1 MGAFCTPSYEAL
13 PTASK
18 TVSGT
23 DIPEWMSQAGQDI
36 FRTAAEYAQQNIEG
50 NFPLFDQDRMANYGD
65 DGNLMTPAEQQ
76 AQKILMEGATSYQPF
91 MDEASRIAGTLGQ
104 GYAGMT
110 RQELLGDPY
119 QGATRE
125 ELLGDY
131 QGASRAELLGDP
143 FTLESAQPFL
153 DIYQGAVDPAVRQ
166 LQDQILQQ
174 QSQAR
179 ATAARG
185 GGGFGSRLGI
195 MEATLGAEGA
205 QRQADLRAR
214 AAQEGL
220 GFAASRFDADRGA
233 RFQAEDVMR
242 GQFLDDRAGRFQ
254 AEDVMRSQYDIDRGA
269 RFDAETAAQRQ
280 FETEE
285 GARLNQ
291 LGAYQSLAP
300 QIQSLQAQV
309 AQGLMT
315 TGEAQ
320 RRLDQQAADLA
331 FADYLDQRQMPMEM
345 VNFALGALQGVPYST
360 RNYTLTTGQQFQQQP
375 SVYGQTLAGVG
386 SLASLYNLGR

>member
-1 MGAFCTPSYEAL
+1 MGSFCVPSYTEL
-13 PTASK
+13 PSASE

-23 DIPEWMSQAGQDI
+23 DIPEWMSTAGRAIFESAANIAGQ
-36 FRTAAEYAQQNIEG
+36 EQ
-50 NFPLFDQDRMANYGD
+50 PLFTGDRLANYG
-65 DGNLMTPAEQQ
+65 GGALLTPAEQQ

-125 ELLGDY
+125 ELLGTSN
-131 QGASRAELLGDP
+131 QELLGDP

-220 GFAASRFDADRGA
+220 GFAASRFDADRSA
-233 RFQAEDVMR
+233 RLQAADA
-242 GQFLDDRAGRFQ
+242 DRAGRFQ
-254 AEDVMRSQYDIDRGA
+254 AEDVMRSQYDRDRGA

-285 GARLNQ
+285 SARLSQ
-291 LGAYQSLAP
+291 LGAYQQLAP

-315 TGEAQ
+315 TGQAQ
-320 RRLDQQAADLA
+320 RQLDQRALDLA
-331 FADYLDQRQMPMEM
+331 YADYLDQTQRPMEM
-345 VNFALGALQGVPYST
+345 VNFALGALQGVPYGT
-360 RNYTLTTGQQFQQQP
+360 RNYSLQMGSQFQQNP
-375 SVYGQTLAGVG
+375 DVYGQTLAGVG
-386 SLASLYNLGR
+386 SLASLYKLGNR

>member
-1 MGAFCTPSYEAL
+1 MGAFCTPSYTEL
-13 PTASK
+13 PSASE

-23 DIPEWMSQAGQDI
+23 DIPEWMSTAGRAIFESAANIAGQ
-36 FRTAAEYAQQNIEG
+36 EQ
-50 NFPLFDQDRMANYGD
+50 PLYTGERLKRYG
-65 DGNLMTPAEQQ
+65 GGAKLSPAEQQ
-76 AQKILMEGATSYQPF
+76 AQQILMEGAGAYQPF

-110 RQELLGDPY
+110 RQELLGDEF

-125 ELLGDY
+125 ELLGTSN
-131 QGASRAELLGDP
+131 QELLGDP
-143 FTLESAQPFL
+143 FSLETAQPFL
-153 DIYQGAVDPAVRQ
+153 DIYQGAMDPAVRQ
-166 LQDQILQQ
+166 LQDQIAQQ

-220 GFAASRFDADRGA
+220 GFASSRFDADRSA
-233 RFQAEDVMR
+233 RLQAADA
-242 GQFLDDRAGRFQ
+242 DRAGRFQ

-285 GARLNQ
+285 SARLSQ
-291 LGAYQSLAP
+291 LGAYQQLGP
-300 QIQSLQAQV
+300 QIQNLQAQV

-315 TGEAQ
+315 TGQAQ
-320 RRLDQQAADLA
+320 RQLDQRALDLA
-331 FADYLDQRQMPMEM
+331 YADYLDQTQRPMEM
-345 VNFALGALQGVPYST
+345 VNFALGALQGVPYGT
-360 RNYTLTTGQQFQQQP
+360 RNYSLQMGSQFQQNP
-375 SVYGQTLAGVG
+375 DVYGQTLAGAG
-386 SLASLYNLGR
+386 SLASLYKLSQ

>member
-1 MGAFCTPSYEAL
+1 MGAFCVPSYTEL
-13 PTASK
+13 PSASE

-23 DIPEWMSQAGQDI
+23 DIPEWMSTAGRAIFESAANIAGQ
-36 FRTAAEYAQQNIEG
+36 EQ
-50 NFPLFDQDRMANYGD
+50 PLYTGERLKRY
-65 DGNLMTPAEQQ
+65 DGGAKLSPAEQQ
-76 AQKILMEGATSYQPF
+76 AQQILMEGATSYQPF
-91 MDEASRIAGTLGQ
+91 IDEASRIAGTLGQ

-119 QGATRE
+119 QGATRQ

-242 GQFLDDRAGRFQ
+242 DQFLDDRAGRFQ
-254 AEDVMRSQYDIDRGA
+254 AEDVMRSQYDRDRGA

-285 GARLNQ
+285 SARLSQ
-291 LGAYQSLAP
+291 LGAYQQLAP

-315 TGEAQ
+315 TGQAQ
-320 RRLDQQAADLA
+320 RQLDQRALDLA
-331 FADYLDQRQMPMEM
+331 YADYLDQTQRPMEM
-345 VNFALGALQGVPYST
+345 VNFALGALQGVPYGT
-360 RNYTLTTGQQFQQQP
+360 RNYSLQMGSQFQQNP
-375 SVYGQTLAGVG
+375 DVYGQTLAGVG
-386 SLASLYNLGR
+386 SLASLYKLGNR

>member
-1 MGAFCTPSYEAL
+1 MGAFCTPSYTEL
-13 PTASK
+13 PSSSE

-23 DIPEWMSQAGQDI
+23 DIPEWMSQAGRTI
-36 FRTAAEYAQQNIEG
+36 FETAAQIADQEQ
-50 NFPLFDQDRMANYGD
+50 PLYTGERLKRYG
-65 DGNLMTPAEQQ
+65 GGAKLSPAEQQ
-76 AQKILMEGATSYQPF
+76 AQQILMEGATSYQPF

-104 GYAGMT
+104 GYEGMT
-110 RQELLGDPY
+110 RQELLGDEF

-242 GQFLDDRAGRFQ
+242 DQFLDDRTGRFQ
-254 AEDVMRSQYDIDRGA
+254 AEDVMRSQYDRDRGA
-269 RFDAETAAQRQ
+269 GFDAETAAQRQ

-285 GARLNQ
+285 SARLSQ
-291 LGAYQSLAP
+291 LGAYQQLAP

-315 TGEAQ
+315 TGQAQ
-320 RRLDQQAADLA
+320 RQ
-331 FADYLDQRQMPMEM
+331 LDQR
-345 VNFALGALQGVPYST
+345 ALDLAYQDFLH
-360 RNYTLTTGQQFQQQP
+360 QQHW
-375 SVYGQTLAGVG
+375 
-386 SLASLYNLGR
+386 NE

>member
-1 MGAFCTPSYEAL
+1 MGSFCVPSYTEL
-13 PTASK
+13 PSASE

-23 DIPEWMSQAGQDI
+23 DIPEWMSTAGRAIFESAANIAGQ
-36 FRTAAEYAQQNIEG
+36 EQ
-50 NFPLFDQDRMANYGD
+50 PLFTGDRLANYG
-65 DGNLMTPAEQQ
+65 GGALLTPAEQQ

-125 ELLGDY
+125 ELLGTSN
-131 QGASRAELLGDP
+131 QELLGDP
-143 FTLESAQPFL
+143 FTLETAQPFL

-220 GFAASRFDADRGA
+220 GFAASRFDADRSA
-233 RFQAEDVMR
+233 RLQAADA
-242 GQFLDDRAGRFQ
+242 DRAGRFQ
-254 AEDVMRSQYDIDRGA
+254 AEDVMRSQYDRDRGA

-285 GARLNQ
+285 SARLSQ
-291 LGAYQSLAP
+291 LGAYQQLAP

-315 TGEAQ
+315 TGQAQ
-320 RRLDQQAADLA
+320 RQLDQRALDLA
-331 FADYLDQRQMPMEM
+331 YADYLDQTQRPMEM
-345 VNFALGALQGVPYST
+345 VNFALGALQGVPYGT
-360 RNYTLTTGQQFQQQP
+360 RNYSLQMGSQFQQNP
-375 SVYGQTLAGVG
+375 DVYGQTLAGVG
-386 SLASLYNLGR
+386 SLASLYKLGNR

>member
-65 DGNLMTPAEQQ
+65 GNLMTPAEQQ

-125 ELLGDY
+125 ELLGTSN
-131 QGASRAELLGDP
+131 QELLGDP

-220 GFAASRFDADRGA
+220 GFAASRFDADRSA
-233 RFQAEDVMR
+233 RLQAADA
-242 GQFLDDRAGRFQ
+242 DRAGRFQ

-291 LGAYQSLAP
+291 LGAYQTLAP

>member
-1 MGAFCTPSYEAL
+1 MGAFCTPSYTEL
-13 PTASK
+13 PSSSE

-23 DIPEWMSQAGQDI
+23 DIPEWMSQAGRTI
-36 FRTAAEYAQQNIEG
+36 FETAAQIAGQEQ
-50 NFPLFDQDRMANYGD
+50 PLFTGDRLANYG
-65 DGNLMTPAEQQ
+65 GALLTPAEQQ
-76 AQKILMEGATSYQPF
+76 AQQILMEGATSYQPF

-125 ELLGDY
+125 ELLGTSN
-131 QGASRAELLGDP
+131 QELLGDP

-220 GFAASRFDADRGA
+220 GFAASRFDADRSA
-233 RFQAEDVMR
+233 RLQAADA
-242 GQFLDDRAGRFQ
+242 DRAGRFQ
-254 AEDVMRSQYDIDRGA
+254 AEDVMRSQYDRDRGA

-285 GARLNQ
+285 SARLSQ
-291 LGAYQSLAP
+291 LGAYQQLAP

-320 RRLDQQAADLA
+320 RRLDQQALDLA
-331 FADYLDQRQMPMEM
+331 YADYLDQTQRPMEM
-345 VNFALGALQGVPYST
+345 VNFALGALQGVPYGT
-360 RNYTLTTGQQFQQQP
+360 RNYSLQLGQQFQQQP

>member
-1 MGAFCTPSYEAL
+1 MGAFCTPSYTEL
-13 PTASK
+13 PSSSE

-23 DIPEWMSQAGQDI
+23 DIPEWMSQAGRTI
-36 FRTAAEYAQQNIEG
+36 FETAAQIADQEQ
-50 NFPLFDQDRMANYGD
+50 PLYTGERLKRYG
-65 DGNLMTPAEQQ
+65 GGAKLSPAEQQ
-76 AQKILMEGATSYQPF
+76 AQQILMEGAGAYQPF

-125 ELLGDY
+125 ELLGTSN
-131 QGASRAELLGDP
+131 QELLGDP

-242 GQFLDDRAGRFQ
+242 DQFLDDRAGRFQ
-254 AEDVMRSQYDIDRGA
+254 AEDVMRSQYDRDRGA

-285 GARLNQ
+285 SARLSQ
-291 LGAYQSLAP
+291 LGAYQQLAP

-315 TGEAQ
+315 TGQAQ
-320 RRLDQQAADLA
+320 RQLDQRALDLA
-331 FADYLDQRQMPMEM
+331 YADYLDQTQRPMEM
-345 VNFALGALQGVPYST
+345 VNFALGALQGVPYGT
-360 RNYTLTTGQQFQQQP
+360 RNYSLQMGSQFQQNP
-375 SVYGQTLAGVG
+375 DIYGQTLAGVG
-386 SLASLYNLGR
+386 SLASLYKLGNR

>member
-36 FRTAAEYAQQNIEG
+36 FRTAAEYAQQNIAG
-50 NFPLFDQDRMANYGD
+50 NFPLFTEDRMANYG

-110 RQELLGDPY
+110 RQELLGDEF

-125 ELLGDY
+125 ELLGD
-131 QGASRAELLGDP
+131 
-143 FTLESAQPFL
+143 
-153 DIYQGAVDPAVRQ
+153 YQGAVDPAVRQ

-242 GQFLDDRAGRFQ
+242 DQFLDDRAGRFQ
-254 AEDVMRSQYDIDRGA
+254 AEDVMRSQYDRDRGA

-285 GARLNQ
+285 SARLSQ
-291 LGAYQSLAP
+291 LGAYQQLAP

-315 TGEAQ
+315 TGQAQ
-320 RRLDQQAADLA
+320 RQLDQRALDLA
-331 FADYLDQRQMPMEM
+331 YADYLDQTQRPMEM
-345 VNFALGALQGVPYST
+345 VNFALGALQGVPYGT
-360 RNYTLTTGQQFQQQP
+360 RNYSLQMGSQFQQNP
-375 SVYGQTLAGVG
+375 DVYGQTLAGVG
-386 SLASLYNLGR
+386 SLASLYKLGNR

>member
-1 MGAFCTPSYEAL
+1 MGAFCTPSYTEL
-13 PTASK
+13 PSSSE

-23 DIPEWMSQAGQDI
+23 DIPEWMSQAGRTI
-36 FRTAAEYAQQNIEG
+36 FETAAQIADQEQ
-50 NFPLFDQDRMANYGD
+50 PLYTGERLKRYG
-65 DGNLMTPAEQQ
+65 GGAKLSPAEQQ
-76 AQKILMEGATSYQPF
+76 AQQILMEGATSYQPF

-104 GYAGMT
+104 GYEGMT
-110 RQELLGDPY
+110 RQELLGDEF

-220 GFAASRFDADRGA
+220 GFASGRFDADRSA
-233 RFQAEDVMR
+233 RLQAADA
-242 GQFLDDRAGRFQ
+242 DRASRFS
-254 AEDVMRSQYDIDRGA
+254 AEDVMRSQYDRDRGA

-285 GARLNQ
+285 SARLSQ
-291 LGAYQSLAP
+291 LGAYQQLAP

-315 TGEAQ
+315 TGQAQ
-320 RRLDQQAADLA
+320 RQLDQRALDLA
-331 FADYLDQRQMPMEM
+331 YADYLDQTQRPMEM
-345 VNFALGALQGVPYST
+345 VNFALGALQGVPYGT
-360 RNYTLTTGQQFQQQP
+360 RNYSLQMGSQFQQNP
-375 SVYGQTLAGVG
+375 DIYGQTLAGVG
-386 SLASLYNLGR
+386 SLASLYKLGNR

>member
-1 MGAFCTPSYEAL
+1 MGSFCVPSYTEL
-13 PTASK
+13 PSASE

-23 DIPEWMSQAGQDI
+23 DIPEWMSQAGQTI
-36 FRTAAEYAQQNIEG
+36 FQRAAEIADPANEFPPLYTKPRLMSYGTDSSG
-50 NFPLFDQDRMANYGD
+50 NPIFMS
-65 DGNLMTPAEQQ
+65 PAEQQ
-76 AQKILMEGATSYQPF
+76 AQQILMEGATSYQPF
-91 MDEASRIAGTLGQ
+91 LDEASRIAGTLGQ

-125 ELLGDY
+125 ELLGTSN
-131 QGASRAELLGDP
+131 QELLGDP

-220 GFAASRFDADRGA
+220 GFASSRFDADRSA
-233 RFQAEDVMR
+233 RLQAADA
-242 GQFLDDRAGRFQ
+242 DRAGRFQ
-254 AEDVMRSQYDIDRGA
+254 AEDVMRSQYDRDRGA

-285 GARLNQ
+285 SARLSQ
-291 LGAYQSLAP
+291 LGAYQQLGP
-300 QIQSLQAQV
+300 QIQNLQAQV

-320 RRLDQQAADLA
+320 RRLDQRA
-331 FADYLDQRQMPMEM
+331 FDIAYGDYLDQTQRPMEM

-360 RNYTLTTGQQFQQQP
+360 RNYSLQMGQQFQQNP
-375 SVYGQTLAGVG
+375 DVYGQTLAGVG
-386 SLASLYNLGR
+386 SLASLYKLSQ

>member
-50 NFPLFDQDRMANYGD
+50 NFPLFTEDRMANYG

-76 AQKILMEGATSYQPF
+76 AQQILMEGATSYQPF

-110 RQELLGDPY
+110 RQELLGDEF

-125 ELLGDY
+125 ELLGTSN
-131 QGASRAELLGDP
+131 QELLGDP
-143 FTLESAQPFL
+143 FTLETAQPFL

-220 GFAASRFDADRGA
+220 GFAASRFDADRSA
-233 RFQAEDVMR
+233 RLQAADA
-242 GQFLDDRAGRFQ
+242 DRAGRFQ

-280 FETEE
+280 FETQE

-331 FADYLDQRQMPMEM
+331 FADYLDQKQMPMEM

>member
-1 MGAFCTPSYEAL
+1 MGAFCTPSYTEL
-13 PTASK
+13 PSASE

-23 DIPEWMSQAGQDI
+23 DIPEWMSTAGRAIFESAANIAGQ
-36 FRTAAEYAQQNIEG
+36 EQE
-50 NFPLFDQDRMANYGD
+50 LFTGDRLANYG
-65 DGNLMTPAEQQ
+65 GGALLTPAEQQ

-125 ELLGDY
+125 ELLGTSN
-131 QGASRAELLGDP
+131 QELLGDP

-220 GFAASRFDADRGA
+220 GFAASRFDADRSA
-233 RFQAEDVMR
+233 RLQAADA
-242 GQFLDDRAGRFQ
+242 DRAGRFQ
-254 AEDVMRSQYDIDRGA
+254 AEDVMRSQYDRDRGA

-285 GARLNQ
+285 SARLSQ
-291 LGAYQSLAP
+291 LGAYQQLAP

-315 TGEAQ
+315 TGQAQ
-320 RRLDQQAADLA
+320 RQLDQRALDLA
-331 FADYLDQRQMPMEM
+331 YADYLDQTQRPMEM
-345 VNFALGALQGVPYST
+345 VNFALGALQGVPYGT
-360 RNYTLTTGQQFQQQP
+360 RNYSLQMGTQFQQNP
-375 SVYGQTLAGVG
+375 DVYGQTLAGVG
-386 SLASLYNLGR
+386 SLASLYKLGNR

>member
-1 MGAFCTPSYEAL
+1 MGSFCVPSYTEL
-13 PTASK
+13 PSASE

-23 DIPEWMSQAGQDI
+23 DIPEWMSTAGRAIFESAANIAGQ
-36 FRTAAEYAQQNIEG
+36 EQE
-50 NFPLFDQDRMANYGD
+50 LFTGDRLANYG
-65 DGNLMTPAEQQ
+65 GGALLTPAEQQ

-125 ELLGDY
+125 ELLGTSN
-131 QGASRAELLGDP
+131 QELLGDP

-220 GFAASRFDADRGA
+220 GFAASRFDADRSA
-233 RFQAEDVMR
+233 RLQAADA
-242 GQFLDDRAGRFQ
+242 DRASRFQ
-254 AEDVMRSQYDIDRGA
+254 AEDVMRSQYDRDRGA

-285 GARLNQ
+285 SARLSQ
-291 LGAYQSLAP
+291 LGAYQQLAP

-315 TGEAQ
+315 TGQAQ
-320 RRLDQQAADLA
+320 RQLDQRALDLA
-331 FADYLDQRQMPMEM
+331 YADYLDQTQRPMEM
-345 VNFALGALQGVPYST
+345 VNFALGALQGVPYGT
-360 RNYTLTTGQQFQQQP
+360 RNYSLQMGSQFQQNP
-375 SVYGQTLAGVG
+375 DVYGQTLAGVG
-386 SLASLYNLGR
+386 SLASLYKLGNR

>member
-1 MGAFCTPSYEAL
+1 MGAFCTPSYTEL
-13 PTASK
+13 PSSSE

-23 DIPEWMSQAGQDI
+23 DIPEWMSQAGRTI
-36 FRTAAEYAQQNIEG
+36 FETAAQIADQEQ
-50 NFPLFDQDRMANYGD
+50 PLYTGERLKRYG
-65 DGNLMTPAEQQ
+65 GGAKLSPAEQQ
-76 AQKILMEGATSYQPF
+76 AQQILMEGAGAYQPF

-104 GYAGMT
+104 GYEGMT
-110 RQELLGDPY
+110 RQELLGDEF

-214 AAQEGL
+214 AAQEG
-220 GFAASRFDADRGA
+220 
-233 RFQAEDVMR
+233 
-242 GQFLDDRAGRFQ
+242 
-254 AEDVMRSQYDIDRGA
+254 
-269 RFDAETAAQRQ
+269 
-280 FETEE
+280 
-285 GARLNQ
+285 
-291 LGAYQSLAP
+291 
-300 QIQSLQAQV
+300 
-309 AQGLMT
+309 
-315 TGEAQ
+315 
-320 RRLDQQAADLA
+320 
-331 FADYLDQRQMPMEM
+331 
-345 VNFALGALQGVPYST
+345 
-360 RNYTLTTGQQFQQQP
+360 
-375 SVYGQTLAGVG
+375 
-386 SLASLYNLGR
+386 

>member
-1 MGAFCTPSYEAL
+1 MGAFCTPTYTEL
-13 PTASK
+13 PSSSE

-23 DIPEWMSQAGQDI
+23 DIPEWMSQAGRTI
-36 FRTAAEYAQQNIEG
+36 FETAAQIADQEQ
-50 NFPLFDQDRMANYGD
+50 PLYTGERLKRYG
-65 DGNLMTPAEQQ
+65 GGAKLSPAEQQ
-76 AQKILMEGATSYQPF
+76 AQQILMEGATSYQPF

-125 ELLGDY
+125 ELLGTSN
-131 QGASRAELLGDP
+131 QELLGDP

-242 GQFLDDRAGRFQ
+242 DQFLDDRAGRFQ
-254 AEDVMRSQYDIDRGA
+254 AEDVMRSQYDRDRGA

-285 GARLNQ
+285 SARLSQ
-291 LGAYQSLAP
+291 LGAYQQLAP

-315 TGEAQ
+315 TGQAQ
-320 RRLDQQAADLA
+320 RQLDQRALDLA
-331 FADYLDQRQMPMEM
+331 YADYLDQTQRPMEM
-345 VNFALGALQGVPYST
+345 VNFALGALQGVPYGT
-360 RNYTLTTGQQFQQQP
+360 RNYSLQMGSQFQQNP
-375 SVYGQTLAGVG
+375 DVYGQTLAGVG
-386 SLASLYNLGR
+386 SLASLYKLGNR

>member
-1 MGAFCTPSYEAL
+1 MGGFCTPTYTQL
-13 PTASK
+13 PSASE

-23 DIPEWMSQAGQDI
+23 DIPEWMSQAGRAI
-36 FRTAAEYAQQNIEG
+36 FETAAQYAGDEQELYTG
-50 NFPLFDQDRMANYGD
+50 ERLKRYG
-65 DGNLMTPAEQQ
+65 GSQLSPAEQQ
-76 AQKILMEGATSYQPF
+76 AQQILMEGAGAYQPF

-119 QGATRE
+119 QGASRE
-125 ELLGDY
+125 ELLGTSN
-131 QGASRAELLGDP
+131 QELLGDP
-143 FTLESAQPFL
+143 FSLETAQPYL
-153 DIYQGAVDPAVRQ
+153 DIYQGAMDPAVRQ
-166 LQDQILQQ
+166 LQDQIAQQ

-179 ATAARG
+179 ATASRG

-220 GFAASRFDADRGA
+220 GFASGRFDADRSA
-233 RFQAEDVMR
+233 RLQAADADRASRFSAEDVMR
-242 GQFLDDRAGRFQ
+242 GQYDR
-254 AEDVMRSQYDIDRGA
+254 DRGA

-285 GARLNQ
+285 SSRLSQ
-291 LGAYQSLAP
+291 LGAYQQLGP
-300 QIQSLQAQV
+300 QIQNLQAQV

-315 TGEAQ
+315 TGQAQ
-320 RRLDQQAADLA
+320 RQLDQRALDLA
-331 FADYLDQRQMPMEM
+331 YGDYLDQTQRPMEM
-345 VNFALGALQGVPYST
+345 VNFALGALQGVPYSA
-360 RNYTLTTGQQFQQQP
+360 RNYSLQMGQQFQQNP
-375 SVYGQTLAGVG
+375 DVYGQTLAGAG
-386 SLASLYNLGR
+386 SLASLYKLSNQ

>member
-13 PTASK
+13 PTASQ
-18 TVSGT
+18 TVTGT

-50 NFPLFDQDRMANYGD
+50 NFPLFDEDRLANYGA

-119 QGATRE
+119 QGATRQ

-242 GQFLDDRAGRFQ
+242 DQFLDDRAGRFQ
-254 AEDVMRSQYDIDRGA
+254 AEDVMRSQYDRDRGA

-291 LGAYQSLAP
+291 LGAYQTLAP

-320 RRLDQQAADLA
+320 RRLDQQAVDLA
-331 FADYLDQRQMPMEM
+331 FADYLDTRQRPMEM

-360 RNYTLTTGQQFQQQP
+360 RNYSLTTGQQFQQQP

-386 SLASLYNLGR
+386 SIASLYNLGR

>member
-1 MGAFCTPSYEAL
+1 MGAFCTPSYTEL
-13 PTASK
+13 PSSSE

-23 DIPEWMSQAGQDI
+23 DIPEWMSQAGRTI
-36 FRTAAEYAQQNIEG
+36 FETAAQIADQEQ
-50 NFPLFDQDRMANYGD
+50 PLYTGERLKRYG
-65 DGNLMTPAEQQ
+65 GGAKLSPAEQQ
-76 AQKILMEGATSYQPF
+76 AQQILMEGATSYQPF

-125 ELLGDY
+125 
-131 QGASRAELLGDP
+131 ELLGDP

-242 GQFLDDRAGRFQ
+242 DQFLDDRAGRFQ
-254 AEDVMRSQYDIDRGA
+254 AEDVMRSQYDRDRGA

-285 GARLNQ
+285 SARLSQ
-291 LGAYQSLAP
+291 LGAYQQLAP

-315 TGEAQ
+315 TGQAQ
-320 RRLDQQAADLA
+320 RQLDQRALDLA
-331 FADYLDQRQMPMEM
+331 YADYLDQTQRPMEM
-345 VNFALGALQGVPYST
+345 VNFALGALQGVPYGT
-360 RNYTLTTGQQFQQQP
+360 RNYSLQMGSQFQQNP
-375 SVYGQTLAGVG
+375 DVYGQTLAGVG
-386 SLASLYNLGR
+386 SLASLYKLGNR

>member
-1 MGAFCTPSYEAL
+1 MGAFCVPSYTEL
-13 PTASK
+13 PSASE

-23 DIPEWMSQAGQDI
+23 DIPEWMSTAGRAIFESAANIAGQ
-36 FRTAAEYAQQNIEG
+36 EQ
-50 NFPLFDQDRMANYGD
+50 PLYTGERLKRY
-65 DGNLMTPAEQQ
+65 DGGAKLSPAEQQ
-76 AQKILMEGATSYQPF
+76 AQQILMEGATSYQPF

-125 ELLGDY
+125 ELLGTSN
-131 QGASRAELLGDP
+131 QELLGDP
-143 FTLESAQPFL
+143 FTLETAQPFL

-220 GFAASRFDADRGA
+220 GFAASRFDADRSA
-233 RFQAEDVMR
+233 RLQAADA
-242 GQFLDDRAGRFQ
+242 DRASRFQ
-254 AEDVMRSQYDIDRGA
+254 AEDVMRSQYDRDRGA

-285 GARLNQ
+285 SARLSQ
-291 LGAYQSLAP
+291 LGAYQQLAP

-315 TGEAQ
+315 TGQAQ
-320 RRLDQQAADLA
+320 RQLDQRALDLA
-331 FADYLDQRQMPMEM
+331 YADYLDQTQRPMEM
-345 VNFALGALQGVPYST
+345 VNFALGALQGVPYGT
-360 RNYTLTTGQQFQQQP
+360 RNYSLQMGSQFQQNP
-375 SVYGQTLAGVG
+375 DVYGQTLAGVG
-386 SLASLYNLGR
+386 SLASLYKLGNR

>member
-1 MGAFCTPSYEAL
+1 MGAFCTPSYTEL
-13 PTASK
+13 PSSSE

-23 DIPEWMSQAGQDI
+23 DIPEWMSQAGRTI
-36 FRTAAEYAQQNIEG
+36 FETAAQIADQEQ
-50 NFPLFDQDRMANYGD
+50 PLYTGERLKRYG
-65 DGNLMTPAEQQ
+65 GGAKLSPAEQQ
-76 AQKILMEGATSYQPF
+76 AQQILMEGAGAYQPF

-104 GYAGMT
+104 GYEGMT
-110 RQELLGDPY
+110 RQELLGDEF

-220 GFAASRFDADRGA
+220 GFAASRFDADRSA
-233 RFQAEDVMR
+233 RLQAADA
-242 GQFLDDRAGRFQ
+242 DRAGRFQ
-254 AEDVMRSQYDIDRGA
+254 AEDVMRSQYDRDRGA

-285 GARLNQ
+285 SARLSQ
-291 LGAYQSLAP
+291 LGAYQQLAP

-315 TGEAQ
+315 TGQAQ
-320 RRLDQQAADLA
+320 RQLDQRALDLA
-331 FADYLDQRQMPMEM
+331 YADYLDQTQRPMEM
-345 VNFALGALQGVPYST
+345 VNFALGALQGVPYGT
-360 RNYTLTTGQQFQQQP
+360 RNYSLQMGSQFQQNP
-375 SVYGQTLAGVG
+375 DIYGQTLAGVG
-386 SLASLYNLGR
+386 SLASLYKLGNR